1 LEVLMA
7 KPKGEKLGEDRE
19 VDWSEAPIAGWLASH
34 VQKLSRGRKTRYN
47 QRVKPKKQQTDAAH

>member
-1 LEVLMA
+1 MA
-7 KPKGEKLGEDRE
+7 KFKGEKLGEDRE

-47 QRVKPKKQQTDAAH
+47 QRVKPKKQQTDAAS